1 MKLLEKYYNE
11 RFKEESGID
20 YKDMKD
26 FDKFHMA
33 GTLGFAAYQATD
45 AVKQFKKA
53 VDPFID
59 KLGLIKD

>member
-11 RFKEESGID
+11 KFKEKRGVEF
-20 YKDMKD
+20 KELKD
-26 FDKFHMA
+26 FYKFYIA

-53 VDPFID
+53 VEPFID